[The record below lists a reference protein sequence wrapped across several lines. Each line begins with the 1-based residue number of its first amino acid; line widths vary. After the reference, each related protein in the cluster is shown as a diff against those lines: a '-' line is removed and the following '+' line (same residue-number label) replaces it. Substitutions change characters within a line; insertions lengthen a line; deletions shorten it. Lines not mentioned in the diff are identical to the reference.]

1 MAKITDL
8 FNVPVTGTTNKD
20 ELTKDELVEALK
32 TALGITKGDP
42 ITAGI
47 GKLAAMEKAAKTKEE
62 KTAVAEVKQALRVGN
77 IAAAG
82 VTALKAVAAIAQT
95 VTGIKALKGL
105 KPPTP
110 PAPPERDVQLLERL
124 RKAKIE
130 AEQPVTPAMQR
141 ARESAAVEAA
151 GRGRA
156 TARAATAG
164 QLGLYAPLAQATN
177 LGILKQMR
185 AGVQEDESLRMQR
198 QQIFDR
204 LLQQR
209 AGETARIQQAREKS
223 FYGFQY
229 PEFQAQ
235 RAGAVGLAQTGI
247 SSMLD
252 ILGGIP
258 EIAQQFAAARKP
270 AVPPTGQLTPSATSF
285 SPFSPSGLQLSPTGL
300 PISPDGQPLFFQN
313 LFPQEQPE
321 YYSPYA
327 Q

>member
-1 MAKITDL
+1 MATIKDL
-8 FNVPVTGTTNKD
+8 LNVPVSGATNED
-20 ELTKDELVEALK
+20 ELTKDELVEALR

-42 ITAGI
+42 ISAGI
-47 GKLAAMEKAAKTKEE
+47 GKLATMEKAAKTKEE
-62 KTAVAEVKQALRVGN
+62 KAAVAEVKKALRVGN
-77 IAAAG
+77 IAAVG
-82 VTALKAVAAIAQT
+82 VTALKTVAAIAQT
-95 VTGIKALKGL
+95 ATGIKELKGL

-141 ARESAAVEAA
+141 ARESQAVEAA

-185 AGVQEDESLRMQR
+185 AGIAEDESLRMRR
-198 QQIFDR
+198 QQIFDA

-209 AGETARIQQAREKS
+209 AGETARIQQSRERG
-223 FYGFQY
+223 FYGFEY

-247 SSMLD
+247 SSMLN

-258 EIAQQFAAARKP
+258 EIATAFAAGRR
-270 AVPPTGQLTPSATSF
+270 TPEERGRRRDNGF
-285 SPFSPSGLQLSPTGL
+285 SPL
-300 PISPDGQPLFFQN
+300 
-313 LFPQEQPE
+313 QPE
-321 YYSPYA
+321 YSPVPQLMPLEDVPYA
-327 Q
+327 F